1 MTDAGPKK
9 SGMSKHLINALKLL
23 FVAGLLYWVFT
34 NVPWQDSYVTTDPT
48 TKAETVT
55 FGEIQGPWDQ
65 PVVKFL
71 AEGKSEPVSLT
82 TGSNL
87 SVYTGI
93 PTYWKNLHV
102 GWFVLGA
109 LCYILSVMFA
119 STRWWWLLSVNKLP
133 VTWWA
138 ALKFSWIG
146 IFFNNVVPGQT
157 GGDLVKAIY
166 VMKRS
171 HGARVPAMM
180 SVVVDRIMGLAS
192 LALLAAIA
200 VLFYLDRPGFTQLA
214 AVLWAILGAVVL
226 LGVIA
231 FSRRIRSFIRLTA
244 ILEMLPEKI
253 SILLKRIDH
262 AVFFYRSHKLG
273 MAVWLFAG
281 IFNHISSVCS
291 YALVGK
297 ALGVGIPFVDYF
309 VLIPIIVIVS
319 AIPIAPNGWG
329 VGEFMFKKLFGEFGA
344 AYLVGIPQAEAVA
357 KMGARGVTLSLVYRL
372 TLTALSMIGGLL
384 FFFDKDKVTR
394 EDMAREVAEEEK
406 EEAALDDEMGA
417 ASDEKRGE
425 DPDSHVAE

>member
-1 MTDAGPKK
+1 
-9 SGMSKHLINALKLL
+9 
-23 FVAGLLYWVFT
+23 
-34 NVPWQDSYVTTDPT
+34 
-48 TKAETVT
+48 
-55 FGEIQGPWDQ
+55 
-65 PVVKFL
+65 
-71 AEGKSEPVSLT
+71 
-82 TGSNL
+82 
-87 SVYTGI
+87 
-93 PTYWKNLHV
+93 
-102 GWFVLGA
+102 
-109 LCYILSVMFA
+109 
-119 STRWWWLLSVNKLP
+119 
-133 VTWWA
+133 
-138 ALKFSWIG
+138 
-146 IFFNNVVPGQT
+146 
-157 GGDLVKAIY
+157 
-166 VMKRS
+166 
-171 HGARVPAMM
+171 
-180 SVVVDRIMGLAS
+180 
-192 LALLAAIA
+192 
-200 VLFYLDRPGFTQLA
+200 
-214 AVLWAILGAVVL
+214 
-226 LGVIA
+226 
-231 FSRRIRSFIRLTA
+231 
-244 ILEMLPEKI
+244 
-253 SILLKRIDH
+253 
-262 AVFFYRSHKLG
+262 
-273 MAVWLFAG
+273 LFAG